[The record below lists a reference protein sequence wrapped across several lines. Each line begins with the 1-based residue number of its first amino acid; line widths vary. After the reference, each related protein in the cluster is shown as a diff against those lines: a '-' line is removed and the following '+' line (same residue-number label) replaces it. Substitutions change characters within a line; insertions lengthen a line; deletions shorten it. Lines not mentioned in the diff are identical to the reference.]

1 MTRTYKICLL
11 GGTGFVGFHL
21 IHYLAEA
28 GHAVKVLARHRERHR
43 NILVLPRVEVIEAD
57 VHAPGVLDEHFTGC
71 DAVIN
76 LVGILN
82 QRKRRG
88 ETFETVHVALPR
100 HIVQAC
106 RHNGVSR
113 LLHMSA
119 LHADAAA
126 GPSEYLRTK
135 GEGEDIAHGAAEYGI
150 HVTSFRP
157 SIIFGPGD
165 HFFNRFA
172 RLLRRVPLMLPLA
185 CPETPYAPI
194 FVEDVAQAFTRA
206 LLNRHAFGQRYEL
219 CGPRRYTLR
228 QLVEYTAQVIGR
240 RTLIVGLGDKLSRLQ
255 ARLLTYA
262 PGQPLTYDNYLSM
275 RAGGTCGGMFPAVF
289 ELTPTAVEAVV
300 PYFLRHLNERAQR
313 YHAYRRAGRQE

>member
-1 MTRTYKICLL
+1 MTRNYQICLL

-21 IHYLAEA
+21 IHHLTEA
-28 GHAVKVLARHRERHR
+28 GHTVKVLARHRERHR
-43 NILVLPRVEVIEAD
+43 NILVLPRLDVIEAD
-57 VHAPGVLDEHFTGC
+57 VHAPGVLDEHFAGC

-76 LVGILN
+76 LAGILN
-82 QRKRRG
+82 PRKRGG
-88 ETFETVHVALPR
+88 ETFQDVHVALSR
-100 HIVQAC
+100 KIVAAC
-106 RHNGVSR
+106 KENGVKR

-135 GEGEDIAHGAAEYGI
+135 GEGEDIAHDAAQYDI
-150 HVTSFRP
+150 QVTSFRP

-172 RLLRRVPLMLPLA
+172 RLLKRVPVVLPLA
-185 CPETPYAPI
+185 CPETIYAPV
-194 FVEDVAQAFTRA
+194 FVEDVARVFTRA
-206 LLNRHAFGQRYEL
+206 LLNRGTFGQRYEL

-240 RTLIVGLGDKLSRLQ
+240 RKLIVGLGDRLSRLQ
-255 ARLLTYA
+255 AQLLAYM

-275 RAGGTCGGMFPAVF
+275 QVGGACDGEFPALF

-300 PYFLRHLNERAQR
+300 PYYLRHHNERAQR
-313 YHAYRRAGRQE
+313 YQAYRRVGRHE

>member
-88 ETFETVHVALPR
+88 ETFEAVHVALSR

-126 GPSEYLRTK
+126 GPSEYLRSK
-135 GEGEDIAHGAAEYGI
+135 GEGEDIAHGAAQYGI

-219 CGPRRYTLR
+219 CGPRPYTLR

-289 ELTPTAVEAVV
+289 ELTPTAVEATV
-300 PYFLRHLNERAQR
+300 PYFLGHLNERAQR